1 MMAVKWSVENL
12 IAQDSGPQAAIAGMV
27 VAAERGEKVRVQIER
42 SESHQILGRSD
53 CVAAS
58 KARFREG
65 CIKAVESRIWPLP
78 QRGRVLAEIHRRF
91 DQVLEPNCNSATWRS
106 GFASIYDYA
115 GAWALASRLMLVG
128 LRVSVVEGEPA
139 NEPSGR
145 DGKRADVEIVIPI
158 GPTKG
163 D

>member
-1 MMAVKWSVENL
+1 MKAVKWSVENL
-12 IAQDSGPQAAIAGMV
+12 IARNGDPQAVIAEMI

-42 SESHQILGRSD
+42 SESHQILGRLD
-53 CVAAS
+53 CIAVS

-115 GAWALASRLMLVG
+115 GAWALASRLMRVG

-139 NEPSGR
+139 NEPSGS

-158 GPTKG
+158 GPTEG
-163 D
+163 A